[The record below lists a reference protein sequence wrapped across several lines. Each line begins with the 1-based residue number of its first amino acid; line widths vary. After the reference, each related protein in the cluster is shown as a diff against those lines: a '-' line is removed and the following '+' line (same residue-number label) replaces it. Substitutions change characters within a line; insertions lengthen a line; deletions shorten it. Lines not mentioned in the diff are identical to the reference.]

1 MKKNIKKIV
10 ILNNFPENNTI
21 NSNTSRISK
30 STAEKHFKTSILN
43 SIAKNVSK
51 NNSTTAKN
59 LRPSYKIPTPKL
71 NHFSKK
77 SNSLSESLFD
87 NDSDFALKKSLSY
100 NPPSVS
106 KNPNS
111 IFDSDSSD
119 STIESPSILN
129 SSSDSNDETNYN
141 LNLEPGELV
150 LALKNTYYYP
160 AMIISFVINSSYK
173 LKFYDGSYAVC
184 PRSDFYTLYE
194 PGFISCKIKEDFLKS
209 LTNPSLTISP
219 QNQNSSNASID
230 NLRADIE
237 KNYKS
242 VLDKLWDL
250 PSLSDFDHLFFSQQY
265 DESISTKIIN
275 NLKSFYHGN
284 RFDRRKLYI
293 FDKGSLSYDE
303 FDYVTILLREWY
315 PLPPILW
322 STQKSNAESLPQKH
336 SSHTNSL
343 YPTNEKDG
351 FYSDS
356 DSSSLSDLNSLTEPD
371 FSTSP
376 NSDSNDSDFK
386 PTSFIK
392 SKFSPK
398 FKNPPNCQNSGK
410 YNKKHIA
417 SPTTRKSNQPNTQ
430 KMPKLTD
437 LPKSLPL
444 SQQTSPQF
452 STHLLSLGKNSAAE
466 QFIDLVLVPTLI
478 HLITYKNSRRKKSLR
493 RTSSLN
499 YSEHRSNLPKLS
511 FKSLNTK
518 NKSTNSSLAPPATI
532 IDRNK
537 NCTPWVN
544 RILCARLL

>member
-1 MKKNIKKIV
+1 
-10 ILNNFPENNTI
+10 
-21 NSNTSRISK
+21 
-30 STAEKHFKTSILN
+30 
-43 SIAKNVSK
+43 
-51 NNSTTAKN
+51 
-59 LRPSYKIPTPKL
+59 
-71 NHFSKK
+71 
-77 SNSLSESLFD
+77 
-87 NDSDFALKKSLSY
+87 
-100 NPPSVS
+100 
-106 KNPNS
+106 
-111 IFDSDSSD
+111 
-119 STIESPSILN
+119 IESPSILN
-129 SSSDSNDETNYN
+129 SSSDSNDETSYN

-219 QNQNSSNASID
+219 QNHNSPNSSMD
-230 NLRADIE
+230 NFRSDIE

-250 PSLSDFDHLFFSQQY
+250 PSLSNFDNLFFSQQY

-315 PLPPILW
+315 PLPPMLW
-322 STQKSNAESLPQKH
+322 STQKSNAESISQKQ
-336 SSHTNSL
+336 SSQTNSQ
-343 YPTNEKDG
+343 YSSIEKDG

-356 DSSSLSDLNSLTEPD
+356 DSSSLSDLNSPTDPD

-376 NSDSNDSDFK
+376 DSNSSDSDFK

-398 FKNPPNCQNSGK
+398 FKNPPNCQNSRK
-410 YNKKHIA
+410 YNKKLIS
-417 SPTTRKSNQPNTQ
+417 SPTNRKSNQPDTQ
-430 KMPKLTD
+430 SMSILTAQ
-437 LPKSLPL
+437 PKSLPL

-493 RTSSLN
+493 RTSTLN

-511 FKSLNTK
+511 FKSLNAK
-518 NKSTNSSLAPPATI
+518 NTGTNSSLAPPATI